1 MSEYEPLEMEPIE
14 DDAVAVIQVNE
25 SIEFT
30 ATRNN
35 TLLST
40 YLGRAAFNN
49 ILIWDEQKAIR
60 LFEEAPD
67 YEQLEEFIQNNDF
80 PMDLNQTVVPPE
92 IQELYV
98 KTVVKQMPDVLPE
111 DW

>member
-1 MSEYEPLEMEPIE
+1 MSEYQPLPHQPIE
-14 DDAVAVIQVNE
+14 DDAVAVIKVNE

-49 ILIWDEQKAIR
+49 ILIWDEQKAMR

-80 PMDLNQTVVPPE
+80 PMILNQTTVPAE
-92 IQELYV
+92 VQEMYV
-98 KTVVKQMPDVLPE
+98 KTVMESTPDTMPE